1 MQASQWIALL
11 ASLSAIIGVVFLYL
25 RKGAKIRRDDTRRT
39 EDWPN
44 ITQGGSS

>member
-1 MQASQWIALL
+1 MTLHQWLGL
-11 ASLSAIIGVVFLYL
+11 PSF
-25 RKGAKIRRDDTRRT
+25 RKGKSVKPDKNRRT